1 MILLA
6 CLRSLSV
13 GHFES
18 LNVPAGPYELSLAF
32 VVDEALLTHQPGKDV
47 SYAFVSTAVCFPRR
61 RNSWHRHQRPNASF
75 KTGTRT
81 TGIIYSKSLKSH
93 TEHEQDTTQPR
104 HHHPHQSLLG
114 ILVAP
119 SNRIHSPFNMT
130 FSTQCLTMAA
140 KSSPLP
146 GRFGNSSTRS
156 RLLRTL
162 SLICAV
168 MLLSK

>member
-1 MILLA
+1 VSS
-6 CLRSLSV
+6 CL
-13 GHFES
+13 
-18 LNVPAGPYELSLAF
+18 
-32 VVDEALLTHQPGKDV
+32 TGKERTP
-47 SYAFVSTAVCFPRR
+47 SS
-61 RNSWHRHQRPNASF
+61 
-75 KTGTRT
+75 GTRPFT
-81 TGIIYSKSLKSH
+81 LKPEDQGTAITKRVFKNVHSYKMDFRLGTQH
-93 TEHEQDTTQPR
+93 ARQEEDTTTPL
-104 HHHPHQSLLG
+104 PFPQSLLG

-119 SNRIHSPFNMT
+119 SSRIHSPFNMT
-130 FSTQCLTMAA
+130 FSTQCLTIAA